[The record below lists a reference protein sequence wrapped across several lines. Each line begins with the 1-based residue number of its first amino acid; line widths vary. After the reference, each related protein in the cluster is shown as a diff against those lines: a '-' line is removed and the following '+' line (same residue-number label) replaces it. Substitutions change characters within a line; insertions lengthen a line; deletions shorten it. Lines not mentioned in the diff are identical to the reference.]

1 VQAWM
6 NFVNL
11 RRWMARVLN
20 FGQQIY
26 VKDRDVQM
34 NPVGGIGIF
43 DGSSHSGS
51 QTGMG
56 MGVPSMY
63 EMSLKISLNIRPN
76 GQRSEHFR

>member
-1 VQAWM
+1 MQAWM

-26 VKDRDVQM
+26 VKDRDVQI

-43 DGSSHSGS
+43 DGSSHS
-51 QTGMG
+51 GMG

-63 EMSLKISLNIRPN
+63 EMSLKISLNIRLN
-76 GQRSEHFR
+76 GQL